1 MKKPLQ
7 KSLLYESLIIFTLLL
22 GYNSPIFCQE
32 QVNEAKPETDLNNRQ
47 TTDFLPA
54 DTNQY
59 AENQIE
65 EPIFFTNSSNLEEP
79 IIINLGTIIELLEN
93 NNLDINL
100 AKSRVKQS
108 KDYYWASYAPFLP
121 SFSAQFYGERVRGK
135 DVIILNEPVPTD
147 RNTLKPGLTGD
158 YNFSPS
164 FKHVFRI
171 KLMKNQVNKYK
182 NTYDRTFQ
190 TALYD
195 AVKLYISWYKNYMDI
210 EQAKQSLKEAEEQLK
225 VNELRMQ
232 NGFGTKLDVMQSKA
246 LFADRQNVVLNT
258 ENQKSGSEIDLITLL
273 NLPVICKIQPEKLSN
288 EEITFEE
295 SSKEIKDLLK
305 IAETNRADI
314 KALNEEIKMAKSQL
328 FYSVA
333 DLVPDVQLRYTG
345 KKVGSST
352 GDLDTYKQ
360 GSLYINLDVLKYMG
374 LEKFQGIKANRE
386 KINEAVLS
394 KQKALNDAL
403 SKLYKVYK
411 DCGYYKNQLQVNKEK
426 LSAAEEG
433 YRIADAR
440 YKVGFGIN
448 LEVMQSLS
456 DLSKARLEYQKSLS
470 DSNTAQ
476 IELLYELGILTP
488 DRVLSSVK

>member
-1 MKKPLQ
+1 MKKHRQ
-7 KSLLYESLIIFTLLL
+7 KCLLYKAVIIFTVFL
-22 GYNSPIFCQE
+22 GTNCTVFS
-32 QVNEAKPETDLNNRQ
+32 QVQTDEAKPKSDENIQQ
-47 TTDFLPA
+47 TTDFIPA
-54 DTNQY
+54 DSNQF
-59 AENQIE
+59 AENQLEAPILYLKNPNPE
-65 EPIFFTNSSNLEEP
+65 EAVVLNLE
-79 IIINLGTIIELLEN
+79 TIIEFLEEQ
-93 NNLDINL
+93 NLDINL
-100 AKSRVKQS
+100 AQSKVKQS

-135 DVIILNEPVPTD
+135 DVIILNEPVSTD

-171 KLMKNQVNKYK
+171 KLMKSQVNKYK
-182 NTYDRTFQ
+182 DTYDRTFQ

-195 AVKLYISWYKNYMDI
+195 AAKLYINWYKNYMDI

-232 NGFGTKLDVMQSKA
+232 NGFGTRLDVMQSKA
-246 LFADRQNVVLNT
+246 LLADRKNVVLNT

-288 EEITFEE
+288 EEITFDE
-295 SSKEIKDLLK
+295 STKDIKDLLK
-305 IAETNRADI
+305 ITETNRADV

-328 FYSVA
+328 LYSVA

-374 LEKFQGIKANRE
+374 LEKFQSIKANRE
-386 KINEAVLS
+386 KITEAVLS
-394 KQKALNDAL
+394 KQKALNEAY
-403 SKLYKVYK
+403 SKLYKVHN
-411 DCGYYKNQLQVNKEK
+411 DCRYYKEQLQVNKDK
-426 LSAAEEG
+426 LAAAEEG

-448 LEVMQSLS
+448 LEVMQSLT

-476 IELLYELGILTP
+476 IELLYQLGILTP
-488 DRVLSSVK
+488 DRILASVK